1 MRQQVVS
8 DGPYEKRI
16 GYCRAVR
23 VGKHAVVAGTT
34 ALGPNGVVGA
44 DDVEVQ
50 TRESLRKIAE
60 ALTACGMNGLK
71 NTVRTRIYLR
81 HAEDWEKVGKI
92 HGEFFGQIQP
102 VTSFL
107 AGITFIHPD
116 ILIEIEADAIL
127 GGEEDGV
134 HA

>member
-1 MRQQVVS
+1 MRQQVLS

-16 GYCRAVR
+16 GYCRAIR
-23 VGKHAVVAGTT
+23 VGNHAFVAGTT
-34 ALGPNGVVGA
+34 ALGPNGVVGGA
-44 DDVEVQ
+44 DVEIQ

-60 ALTACGMNGLK
+60 ALTVCGMKGLE
-71 NTVRTRIYLR
+71 NTVRTRIFLR
-81 HAEDWEKVGKI
+81 DASDWEKVGRI
-92 HGEFFGQIQP
+92 HGEFFADIRP

-127 GGEEDGV
+127 EGDDNGAD
-134 HA
+134 A